1 MTHHD
6 ITTDRL
12 YNCLLVYNTPAG
24 RRIHYRTRTIARAAD
39 LALDI
44 AQSHLTHDTR
54 RKARSIEYME
64 AIEA

>member
-12 YNCLLVYNTPAG
+12 YNCLLVYHTPAG
-24 RRIHYRTRTIARAAD
+24 KRIHYRTKTIARAAD

-44 AQSHLTHDTR
+44 AQRHITHDTR
-54 RKARSIEYME
+54 RKVRAIEFME

>member
-1 MTHHD
+1 MPRYDSTA
-6 ITTDRL
+6 DRL

-24 RRIHYRTRTIARAAD
+24 KRIHYRTKTIARAAD

-44 AQSHLTHDTR
+44 AQRHITHDTR
-54 RKARSIEYME
+54 RKVRSVEYME